1 LKAFV
6 PDELGGLSRSSLSAE
21 RNAAMGI
28 QISQANATYSNDSGR
43 ELRLEITDAGTAK
56 GLLGLAGWAGMEGEK
71 EENGRYE
78 KTFRDDG
85 KLIHQEWDSNDST
98 GQYSVVVGDRFTV
111 KVEGAAGSVD
121 DLRDAVESL
130 DLEGLADL
138 RTEGVKN

>member
-1 LKAFV
+1 MHAQPLRRIA
-6 PDELGGLSRSSLSAE
+6 EETGGRFY
-21 RNAAMGI
+21 
-28 QISQANATYSNDSGR
+28 T
-43 ELRLEITDAGTAK
+43 AGTAK

-98 GQYSVVVGDRFTV
+98 GEYSVVVGDRFTV
-111 KVEGAAGSVD
+111 KVAGAAGSVD

-130 DLEGLADL
+130 DLDGLADL